1 VNNRLRNAANV
12 ADRRNPPALNPA
24 SPDLICAMFFCEN
37 PNCDVVRESY
47 GAGYRCW
54 KCGHVPIQTV
64 HGAREAALNLPDPS
78 LAPRSTHAQCEN
90 PNCDAV
96 RESYGAGYACQK
108 CGHVP
113 VPVQTVHGPHGAA
126 LNLPAPVPC
135 GSAGPPP
142 AYGDTRW
149 SPLVSPG
156 EFAVDDRVLCLYR
169 TDGKYY
175 PGRVVNIKW
184 NISSG
189 GWYMGRLYDVKWD
202 DGHTARAR
210 VASELKPADKNAKTS
225 KKETMSW

>member
-1 VNNRLRNAANV
+1 MGSSNSTMTMTRLIIFGLAAALTLEGIKASSEDHPKATRKRAVNNRLRNAANV

-37 PNCDVVRESY
+37 PNCD
-47 GAGYRCW
+47 
-54 KCGHVPIQTV
+54 
-64 HGAREAALNLPDPS
+64 
-78 LAPRSTHAQCEN
+78 
-90 PNCDAV
+90 AV
-96 RESYGAGYACQK
+96 RESYGAGYTCWK
-108 CGHVP
+108 CGH
-113 VPVQTVHGPHGAA
+113 VQTVHGPHGAA

-142 AYGDTRW
+142 AYDEIRMSW
-149 SPLVSPG
+149 SPIVSPG

-210 VASELKPADKNAKTS
+210 VASELKPGDKNAKTTCS